1 MNWLYLGAAIFLIV
15 PGVVSGV
22 RFWRTQNKGHLF
34 LAGCFLL
41 AGGIFTYLALTTM
54 SSGG

>member
-1 MNWLYLGAAIFLIV
+1 MNWLYWGAAIFLLAA
-15 PGVVSGV
+15 GVVSGV
-22 RFWRTQNKGHLF
+22 RFGRTQNKGHLF
-34 LAGCFLL
+34 LAGCFLV